1 MGTSSNDAAQEQ
13 EKWETLMTPPGAP
26 DDHKYPSGLRLVL
39 LMISLYVAMFLV
51 ALDKLIISTAT
62 PSITNKFHL
71 LDKLSWYGMAYML
84 TNCAF
89 LLIFGEIYS
98 FVSVKA
104 VFLTAAVLFEVGSA
118 VCCRGPGRHRTSSP
132 FSV

>member
-51 ALDKLIISTAT
+51 ALVQQAELVW
-62 PSITNKFHL
+62 NGLH
-71 LDKLSWYGMAYML
+71 AY
-84 TNCAF
+84 
-89 LLIFGEIYS
+89 
-98 FVSVKA
+98 
-104 VFLTAAVLFEVGSA
+104 
-118 VCCRGPGRHRTSSP
+118 
-132 FSV
+132 